1 MQVYGTIP
9 AIRNRNRD
17 KETKEWIRRCD
28 VRIALLIISYCLVFV
43 LIKNKLLHQPLTRA
57 NQFLVD
63 LAVSSHHTGEY
74 QH

>member
-1 MQVYGTIP
+1 
-9 AIRNRNRD
+9 
-17 KETKEWIRRCD
+17 
-28 VRIALLIISYCLVFV
+28 LIISYCLVFV